1 MVKKCATK
9 KKCAGFEL
17 VSSKIIALTDVC
29 VHLVFS
35 EKYKKNHE
43 STLIT

>member
-1 MVKKCATK
+1 MVKNVQQK

-35 EKYKKNHE
+35 AVFV
-43 STLIT
+43 LR